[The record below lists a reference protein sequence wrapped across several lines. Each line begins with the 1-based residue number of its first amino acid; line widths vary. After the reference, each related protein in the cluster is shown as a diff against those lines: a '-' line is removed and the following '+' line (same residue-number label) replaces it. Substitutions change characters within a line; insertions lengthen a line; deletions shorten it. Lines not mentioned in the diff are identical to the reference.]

1 MRAVR
6 CEQGRIGVADVPAP
20 SGSDASEGVRVRVR
34 SAGICG
40 SDLTMLPLGYLQHT
54 VGHEFAGLLDD
65 GTPVAVQPTT
75 PCGNCALCR
84 AGDYQLCSTC
94 IESTL
99 GVYRDGGMADEAWVD
114 RAGLVPLPTR
124 LAVSDACLVE
134 PLAVALHGLSKA
146 GLAGG
151 WRVAVVGAGS
161 VGLLTAA
168 AALARGCEV
177 AILGRHAAQLRAA
190 EAIGVAREPAGL
202 YDLVVDAAG
211 SETSVARAV
220 ELARPGGALLLLGWD
235 WERIVL
241 PGAALAAKEL
251 VVRAT
256 MTYGHQSAVRDVDAA
271 AALLAQH
278 PEIPAAVISHRF
290 PLDEA
295 SRAFEVAAD
304 RQAGAIKVV
313 LEP

>member
-6 CEQGRIGVADVPAP
+6 CEQDRICVAEVPAP
-20 SGSDASEGVRVRVR
+20 SGSEGVRVRVK

-75 PCGNCALCR
+75 PCGSCALCR
-84 AGDYQLCSTC
+84 AGDYQLCRTC
-94 IESTL
+94 IDSTL

-114 RAGLVPLPTR
+114 RAGLVLLPAG
-124 LAVSDACLVE
+124 LAVADACLVE
-134 PLAVALHGLSKA
+134 PLAVALHGLGKA

-151 WRVAVVGAGS
+151 QRVAVVGAGS
-161 VGLLTAA
+161 IGLLAA
-168 AALARGCEV
+168 AASRACGCEV
-177 AILGRHAAQLRAA
+177 AVVARYPAQLRAA
-190 EAIGVAREPAGL
+190 EALGVGSEPTGL

-211 SETSVARAV
+211 SVSAVTRAV
-220 ELARPGGALLLLGWD
+220 ELARPGGALLLLGWN

-241 PGAALAAKEL
+241 PGVALAEKEL

-271 AALLAQH
+271 AALLARH

-295 SRAFEVAAD
+295 SRAFEIAAG